1 MEYFK
6 SYPHATCMECL
17 PTCIP
22 NTTDCCRSH
31 TVHCIFMVPTVRG
44 IRMVV
49 PWKPVN
55 LQEDE
60 EGEEMYEEMDEG
72 VLASFSR

>member
-1 MEYFK
+1 M
-6 SYPHATCMECL
+6 
-17 PTCIP
+17 
-22 NTTDCCRSH
+22 
-31 TVHCIFMVPTVRG
+31 HCIFMVPTVRG

>member
-1 MEYFK
+1 
-6 SYPHATCMECL
+6 
-17 PTCIP
+17 
-22 NTTDCCRSH
+22 
-31 TVHCIFMVPTVRG
+31 MVPTVRG

-72 VLASFSR
+72 VLASFSRWCEIFPMENPPELGNLWIYIYIYDYI